1 MSDSSQG
8 QIDRDREILVGRLKE
23 TREYLGLSQEDA
35 AKAAGL
41 SRVVISAIETGRRKV
56 ESVELSAL
64 AKAYRQP
71 VGFFLES
78 GADEGSD
85 EIQHLARAA
94 RDLTPND
101 RAELL
106 RFAQYLRTY
115 RDPNK

>member
-1 MSDSSQG
+1 MSDSSQE
-8 QIDRDREILVGRLKE
+8 QIDRDREILAGRLKE

-41 SRVVISAIETGRRKV
+41 NRIVISAIETGRRKV

-71 VGFFLES
+71 IEFFLRS
-78 GADEGSD
+78 GADEETD
-85 EIQHLARAA
+85 EIQNLARAA
-94 RDLTPND
+94 RELMPND

-106 RFAQYLRTY
+106 KFAQYLRTY
-115 RDPNK
+115 RAPDK